1 MCITRKKYSV
11 LKITISTLNLEYGKF
26 PIVQI
31 KKQAEKVSLATVT

>member
-26 PIVQI
+26 PIVQMR
-31 KKQAEKVSLATVT
+31 KQAEKVSLASVT